1 MELLYFVPNQNFES
15 VKNALLKDDK
25 VGRMSILFR
34 DAMNFGK
41 KESGSYIAL
50 SGLDDAAE
58 KAKTI
63 IGERGHLVE
72 GKERE
77 DVFRRIRMEEEATE
91 QGFGSIFG

>member
-1 MELLYFVPNQNFES
+1 MQLLYFVPSQNFES

-25 VGRMSILFR
+25 VSRMSILFR
-34 DAMNFGK
+34 AATSFGK

-63 IGERGHLVE
+63 IGEQGNLVE

-77 DVFRRIRMEEEATE
+77 DVLSRIRMEEEATE